1 MTTNQLLGP
10 FCQSCAMPLD
20 TPEDYGTDPVGY
32 RVNDYCHYCYA
43 KGTFTEP
50 AISLAEMTDKCV
62 DAMVLRSIM
71 PEPKARALML
81 EVLPKLKRWRLGA
94 TAALV

>member
-20 TPEDYGTDPVGY
+20 KPEDHGTDAVGY

-43 KGTFTEP
+43 RGEFTEP
-50 AISLAEMTDKCV
+50 EISLQEMTDKCV
-62 DAMVLRSIM
+62 AAMVQRSIM
-71 PEPKARALML
+71 PEKKARGLMM

-94 TAALV
+94 LAVRV